1 VVKLLRVAL
10 FVLLAGGFVSA
21 SAFAQ
26 TPPKVIHVYRGLYGP
41 TDVEDTL
48 PQRLFFTFS
57 TYGAADDS
65 TVFAGGSDIAD
76 ASLQAHRFY
85 QGAQTRLSLRRQRA
99 RSLVNFDTSSAMRY
113 YPGLHDVTTA
123 QHGTTLETL
132 FVLSPRLKVQFGG
145 SGSYTPYYQVQ
156 PGQTSGLVPAPE
168 QDFSVKRQK
177 TLAYGGVGAVTF
189 TPTRHSELIVNGG
202 GRYTQFLGAPD
213 FTSYSA
219 GARFTERFS
228 RDFALVLGYSSGSQG
243 RSDGLPTPVK
253 NIDAGINYSRGLW
266 LSPRTSLGFST
277 GSAIVAALGGQ
288 HFELTGSAYLK
299 HQLSGRWTA
308 QLAVTRGLQT
318 IETAPRPFIGETVTG
333 SFNGYFSRR
342 IALRFAPTYSHGTDV
357 ATTLG
362 SYRNFSN
369 QARIEVAF
377 SRFWAVYAEH
387 FYYSY
392 RTTGGV
398 DIGLL
403 PGVDR
408 QGVRTGLVLWAPLVR

>member
-1 VVKLLRVAL
+1 
-10 FVLLAGGFVSA
+10 
-21 SAFAQ
+21 
-26 TPPKVIHVYRGLYGP
+26 
-41 TDVEDTL
+41 
-48 PQRLFFTFS
+48 
-57 TYGAADDS
+57 
-65 TVFAGGSDIAD
+65 
-76 ASLQAHRFY
+76 
-85 QGAQTRLSLRRQRA
+85 
-99 RSLVNFDTSSAMRY
+99 MRY

-123 QHGTTLETL
+123 QHGTALEAL
-132 FVLSPRLKVQFGG
+132 FVLSPRLKVQLGA

-243 RSDGLPTPVK
+243 RSDGLPTHVK

-266 LSPRTSLGFST
+266 LSARTSLGFSP

-308 QLAVTRGLQT
+308 QLAVKPPSCEV
-318 IETAPRPFIGETVTG
+318 ETAPRPFIGETVTG
-333 SFNGYFSRR
+333 SFNGYFRAGSPCDC
-342 IALRFAPTYSHGTDV
+342 ADHGHGTDV
-357 ATTLG
+357 RPRLELSQLPTRRG
-362 SYRNFSN
+362 SK
-369 QARIEVAF
+369 
-377 SRFWAVYAEH
+377 SRSAGSGRCSGAL
-387 FYYSY
+387 YYSY
-392 RTTGGV
+392 RTTAAWTSACCPGRSPGCARARPLRPGPVTRSGSTRFGNGG
-398 DIGLL
+398 
-403 PGVDR
+403 
-408 QGVRTGLVLWAPLVR
+408 